1 MHPTLEQLL
10 AFRDGEEPEGVREHL
25 SGCAE
30 CAAEVERLSGLVER
44 MRALPAAPPAKD
56 MWPALRA
63 QLGGETKKKWGAIGT
78 LAASVLVAA
87 SVVTGVWL
95 WHAPGGGPKTA
106 PGVQQQAAQPS
117 DIQPIISES
126 QKLEGAIRHA
136 SAGTPVLSG
145 KTAGA
150 IANIEDS
157 IAILDFK
164 ISLLKDSSEQHDQ
177 LKKLWQQRVRLL
189 QALVQVRTSRGEY
202 THL

>member
-10 AFRDGEEPEGVREHL
+10 AFRDGEEPEGVRDHL

-30 CAAEVERLSGLVER
+30 CAAELERLHGLVEK
-44 MRALPAAPPAKD
+44 MRALSAEPPPKD
-56 MWPALRA
+56 LWPALRG
-63 QLGGETKKKWGAIGT
+63 QVQSERIKSWVAIGA

-87 SVVTGVWL
+87 SVMAAVWL
-95 WHAPGGGPKTA
+95 WHVRGSGPNPDSGA
-106 PGVQQQAAQPS
+106 QQQAAQPS
-117 DIQPIISES
+117 DIQPLISES

-202 THL
+202 TQL